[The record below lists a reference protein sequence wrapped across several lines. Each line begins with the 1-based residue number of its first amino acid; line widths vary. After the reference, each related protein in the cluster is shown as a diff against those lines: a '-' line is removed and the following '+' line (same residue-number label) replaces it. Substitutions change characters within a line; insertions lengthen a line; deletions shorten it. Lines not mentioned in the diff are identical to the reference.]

1 MLIQKLNKKKSAD
14 TQQRY
19 AQLNTPGVNHIS
31 KTALKWGGGGGVTL
45 IASVFWHLLFGLK
58 YIVLKHEIYIN
69 KIKELFDKF

>member
-31 KTALKWGGGGGVTL
+31 KTALKWGGGGGGGYPDRKCVL
-45 IASVFWHLLFGLK
+45 ASSIWF
-58 YIVLKHEIYIN
+58 EIYS
-69 KIKELFDKF
+69 IKT